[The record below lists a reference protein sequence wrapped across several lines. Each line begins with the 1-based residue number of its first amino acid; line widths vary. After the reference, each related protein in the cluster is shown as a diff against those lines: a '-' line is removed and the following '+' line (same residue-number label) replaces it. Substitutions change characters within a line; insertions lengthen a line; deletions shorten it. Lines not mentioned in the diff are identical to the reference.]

1 MNVFIY
7 SFPAIQKILLR
18 WDSCT
23 PYLKCQSER
32 IPFLFLFSSFVSGV
46 QKYIYFL

>member
-1 MNVFIY
+1 MNVCTY
-7 SFPAIQKILLR
+7 LFPAIQKILLR

-32 IPFLFLFSSFVSGV
+32 ISLRFLSAYFVSGV